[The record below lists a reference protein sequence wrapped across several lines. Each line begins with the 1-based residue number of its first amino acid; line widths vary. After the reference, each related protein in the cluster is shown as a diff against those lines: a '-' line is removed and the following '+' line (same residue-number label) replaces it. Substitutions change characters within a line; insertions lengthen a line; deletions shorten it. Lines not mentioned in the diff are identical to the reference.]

1 MPALAFTASAATQSY
16 TPFHYVSLGDAS
28 TDGFGMADKTGYR
41 TIVNGTYPALLRNA
55 ISSSQF
61 DVDLDQL
68 AMAGMRTEELRY
80 LLDDNYNGDSYLQ
93 ENFKNLA
100 NKRNDFRQSIAEA
113 DLITYGLGSVDFGSF
128 LIYVAGDVDNRCD
141 DAEIQALASAD
152 ADNIKGAL
160 REAIN
165 AEKAKI
171 DSTIMS
177 TAEGAGFDI
186 DALTSSYIDGAAYVY
201 YSFCKSY
208 DETIRLIKELNPDA
222 DILVLGLRNMLG
234 DISIKASINTVAGPL
249 NIGPLNIGS
258 LYDQQLISKANQHMA
273 GSTDIYGGS
282 IVDTSNVET
291 FLDEAAAY
299 SGDPSTISSQFKR
312 YCDVLED
319 DFLLKTA
326 ATNKLKNYI
335 ASKKTKGL
343 NGAYDAAAVSLQSV
357 ANTSNISISAS
368 IDDLTYLRD
377 NSETVSGLGK
387 ELMAGIKDMCLSVAE
402 KAAND
407 RAYTTTLSN
416 FASGPLFGSI
426 KVRPIGQIVMAI
438 GIRTQMGDG
447 FFQHPSAKGHKQ
459 ISAALKAK
467 YSDKILHIET
477 CKATCLQNG
486 VSKEFWQNVISGKC
500 YSDEACTTET
510 VKANNVTNALGHNF
524 GKTKVTVKAKFCK
537 DGKGVKTCS
546 RCGATKT
553 VTIAGLGPAKTKI
566 LKLTRAKKAFTV
578 KWKKPSAANLKKTT
592 GYQIRYSLKSSMA
605 NAKTVTVTKKATVSK
620 KIKKLKAK
628 KKYYV
633 QVRTYKKANGKKYFS
648 GWCTKKAVKTK

>member
-171 DSTIMS
+171 NSDIMS
-177 TAEGAGFDI
+177 LAEKYGYDL
-186 DALTSSYIDGAAYVY
+186 DALISSYTSSYVDGAAYVY

-222 DILVLGLRNMLG
+222 DILVMGLRNMLG
-234 DISIKASINTVAGPL
+234 DISIELVTNSYGNVKF
-249 NIGPLNIGS
+249 NIGS

-326 ATNKLKNYI
+326 VMNKFKDNLSSI
-335 ASKKTKGL
+335 KTKGL
-343 NGAYDAAAVSLQSV
+343 NGAYEAAAVSLQSV
-357 ANTSNISISAS
+357 AKTSNISMNISN
-368 IDDLTYLRD
+368 LLYLRG

-387 ELMAGIKDMCLSVAE
+387 ELMAGIKDMCLYVAE
-402 KAAND
+402 KVANN
-407 RAYTTTLSN
+407 RAYAGTLSN
-416 FASGPLFGSI
+416 FASGPLFGSTD
-426 KVRPIGQIVMAI
+426 VRPFGQIVMAI

-447 FFQHPSAKGHKQ
+447 FFQHPSANGHKQ

-467 YSDKILHIET
+467 YSDKILHIAT

-566 LKLTRAKKAFTV
+566 LRFTRAKKAFTV